1 MTFAYKNIIAFHH
14 IILCI
19 YNPQHIYLSRFPLR
33 ISHLE
38 FYIYRTIWN
47 WISSIQV
54 AYRVLMYYM
63 SMGRFWDKGR
73 KPTFHNAVFE
83 LEAIILVIIII
94 SHLILWCTVKCCFFD
109 LQFTTLKKLILRN
122 KRSIKEDYTSTSN
135 LCVRC
140 FRVWRNLLTLVF
152 DLRKLILMLFVRT
165 FSKKK
170 KIKWHFISY
179 FASRELFTIIWPQIG
194 ELFRIN
200 INVFSCF

>member
-1 MTFAYKNIIAFHH
+1 
-14 IILCI
+14 
-19 YNPQHIYLSRFPLR
+19 
-33 ISHLE
+33 
-38 FYIYRTIWN
+38 
-47 WISSIQV
+47 
-54 AYRVLMYYM
+54 MYYECGPILRQRSKAHIPQCCVRTRGNYFCYYYYFTPYLVVHCWM
-63 SMGRFWDKGR
+63 LFLW
-73 KPTFHNAVFE
+73 PAVYHF
-83 LEAIILVIIII
+83 
-94 SHLILWCTVKCCFFD
+94 
-109 LQFTTLKKLILRN
+109 KKLILRN

-170 KIKWHFISY
+170 IKWHFISY

>member
-1 MTFAYKNIIAFHH
+1 
-14 IILCI
+14 
-19 YNPQHIYLSRFPLR
+19 
-33 ISHLE
+33 
-38 FYIYRTIWN
+38 
-47 WISSIQV
+47 
-54 AYRVLMYYM
+54 MYYECGPILRQRSKAHIPQCCVRTRGNYFCYYYYFTPYLVVHCWM
-63 SMGRFWDKGR
+63 LFLW
-73 KPTFHNAVFE
+73 PAVYHF
-83 LEAIILVIIII
+83 
-94 SHLILWCTVKCCFFD
+94 
-109 LQFTTLKKLILRN
+109 KKLILRN